1 MKLKIA
7 DVPVEISYTLI
18 CIAAICIILNIFEGL
33 VWCAL
38 AVIIH
43 ESGHLLAML
52 KCGHAPERIKISAFE
67 IKIFDSKRQSR
78 SEKQNFFIIFS
89 GPAVNFICFIPFYLL
104 YLLGNEFA
112 LPFAISNLSVGLFNL
127 LPVLSLDGGQ
137 LIFIILRQRVGA
149 DKAER
154 IVDIITFITIFPLA
168 ALGFIVLFDSKYN
181 FSLLFVCVYLII
193 SLLTRGNRYI

>member
-18 CIAAICIILNIFEGL
+18 CIAAVCVILNIFEGL

-104 YLLGNEFA
+104 YLLGNEFV
-112 LPFAISNLSVGLFNL
+112 LPFAISNLSVGMFNL

-149 DKAER
+149 DKAEK
-154 IVDIITFITIFPLA
+154 IVDIITFITIIPLA
-168 ALGFIVLFDSKYN
+168 ALGFIVLFESKYN
-181 FSLLFVCVYLII
+181 FSLLFVCVYLIV

>member
-7 DVPVEISYTLI
+7 KIKIEISFTLI
-18 CIAAICIILNIFEGL
+18 CIAGICVILGITSGF
-33 VWCAL
+33 VWCAA
-38 AVIIH
+38 AVLIH
-43 ESGHLLAML
+43 ELGHLLMMIKL
-52 KCGHAPERIKISAFE
+52 GFLPEKIKISAFE

-104 YLLGNEFA
+104 YLLGNEYV

-137 LIFIILRQRVGA
+137 LVFIILRQRIGA
-149 DKAER
+149 DKAEK

-168 ALGFIVLFDSKYN
+168 ALGFIVLFESKYN

>member
-1 MKLKIA
+1 MKLRIA
-7 DVPVEISYTLI
+7 DVHIEISYTLI
-18 CIAAICIILNIFEGL
+18 CVAAVCVILNILEGL
-33 VWCAL
+33 LCCAF

-52 KCGHAPERIKISAFE
+52 KCGYAPEKIKISAFE

-89 GPAVNFICFIPFYLL
+89 GPAVNFICFISFYLL
-104 YLLGNEFA
+104 YLLGNEFV

-149 DKAER
+149 DKAEK
-154 IVDIITFITIFPLA
+154 IVDIITFVTIFPLA
-168 ALGFIVLFDSKYN
+168 VLGFIVLFESKYN

>member
-104 YLLGNEFA
+104 YLLGNEYV
-112 LPFAISNLSVGLFNL
+112 LPFAISNLSVGMFNS

-137 LIFIILRQRVGA
+137 LIYIILRQRVGA

-168 ALGFIVLFDSKYN
+168 ALGFIMLFDSKYN